1 MAVPAAYLGVI
12 LIWTTTPLAVKWSGE
27 GPGFLFG
34 VTGRMVLS
42 AIIALALV
50 EMLHLPMPWN
60 RRARKSYLAAGLG
73 IYSAMLGVYW
83 AAQFIPSGW
92 ISVFFG
98 LSPIITGVMAA
109 FWLGERSL
117 TLSRLV
123 GLLLGIVGLVV
134 IFGGTLQGD
143 EETFY
148 GVLALTLS
156 VICHSASAVAMK
168 RIAAPVSG
176 LSMTAGG
183 LLVAAPLFLLTWF
196 ISGNTWPEQIGDRAA
211 ASIIYLSVCGSVLG
225 FALYF
230 YLLRHM
236 DIVRVSLI
244 MLITPVSALL
254 LGAVL
259 NGEVVTI
266 SVWVGTS
273 LIMSGLISFEFG
285 AKLQCYFLQT

>member
-1 MAVPAAYLGVI
+1 MMVPTAYLGVI

-42 AIIALALV
+42 AVIALALV
-50 EMLHLPMPWN
+50 ELLRLPMPWN

-109 FWLGERSL
+109 LWLGERSL
-117 TLSRLV
+117 SAPRLV

-143 EETFY
+143 EQTFY

-156 VICHSASAVAMK
+156 VICHSASAVWMK
-168 RIAAPVSG
+168 RIAAPISG
-176 LSMTAGG
+176 LATTAGG

-196 ISGNTWPEQIGDRAA
+196 FSGNTWPEQIGDRAA
-211 ASIIYLSVCGSVLG
+211 ASIIYLSICGSVLG

-254 LGAVL
+254 LGVVL
-259 NGEVVTI
+259 NDEVVTV
-266 SVWVGTS
+266 SVWVGTL
-273 LIMSGLISFEFG
+273 LIMGGLVSFEFG
-285 AKLQCYFLQT
+285 SRLKRYLLRT